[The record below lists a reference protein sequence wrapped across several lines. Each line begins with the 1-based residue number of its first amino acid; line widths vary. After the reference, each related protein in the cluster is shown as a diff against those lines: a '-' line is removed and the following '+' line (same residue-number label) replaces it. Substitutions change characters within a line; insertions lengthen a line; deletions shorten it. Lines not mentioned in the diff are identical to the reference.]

1 MIANASAQ
9 SYLPGSKVYLDFE
22 IGIEVDPTSSEI
34 VIPPTSGNAIF
45 SGGQLWYV
53 PEGNGTADAFVVVF
67 NAGGKD
73 IFLTQLIEGENTSS
87 TLSFAVS
94 TQDGSYNVASTP
106 IYSTLDSPLTITDGE
121 LPRVYGAFATIS
133 SGSFAMS
140 TFATTMVG
148 DWGEWFHGQVNYWF
162 PGSVENNSSVPVLVW
177 SDTTGHYYLPPGST
191 SPEGD
196 CADYIFVDDTWY
208 KIMGPI
214 HGHCFIN
221 PSGPPTSTPEWDF
234 DVSTG
239 ATIPPNPLTPVAEG
253 QYSPPEPVWIQIGW
267 GV

>member
-1 MIANASAQ
+1 MD
-9 SYLPGSKVYLDFE
+9 SYGTCLK
-22 IGIEVDPTSSEI
+22 
-34 VIPPTSGNAIF
+34 
-45 SGGQLWYV
+45 V
-53 PEGNGTADAFVVVF
+53 PEGTGTADAFVVVF
-67 NAGGKD
+67 NSGGKN

-94 TQDGSYNVASTP
+94 TQDGSYNIDSTP
-106 IYSTLDSPLTITDGE
+106 IYSTLGSTLTITDGE
-121 LPRVYGAFATIS
+121 LPRVNGAFATIS
-133 SGSFAMS
+133 SGSFS
-140 TFATTMVG
+140 RSG
-148 DWGEWFHGQVNYWF
+148 ILEDIQEWVHGQVNYWF

-221 PSGPPTSTPEWDF
+221 PSGPPTCTEEETLDHGGVGLVAPP
-234 DVSTG
+234 
-239 ATIPPNPLTPVAEG
+239 IPLSPVAPG
-253 QYSPPEPVWIQIGW
+253 QFIPPEPWWISIEHELAFSHSSDFLDVFCPSLPHYLDWFCNHCCYHSTPG
-267 GV
+267 GSVGR